1 MRGKIKYAVLSFPLQ
16 MVSLTLDLVIATS
29 AWFGSSQLTQVDD
42 VHLEVE
48 THITYKKHLWG
59 TSVAAKCLGACV
71 IDTSL

>member
-48 THITYKKHLWG
+48 THITYKKKTFGVLQLPLN
-59 TSVAAKCLGACV
+59 V
-71 IDTSL
+71 